1 NDKDGRTDEEAFD
14 GVDNDGDGETNS
26 PVSQH
31 VPVRGQAMADGL
43 DNDINGL
50 VDEGIDDDIF
60 FPRVMINF
68 QSLLDSGSGADL
80 VEIGY
85 AIDVRTGRDLLRR
98 SAYRDLNNQRQGLPQ
113 VNGQNEVDGI
123 YPISLQ
129 YNLGEEVPYPGVGDS
144 NGAKVPWF
152 DPENPQ
158 SGVTLDGSNLSIPGA
173 PDQTLITQT
182 VEPMALHIVGFDCKV
197 YFYNY
202 LIAEAKNV
210 PSGRV
215 AAQFR
220 EARNY
225 HPYSFPALS
234 WDSSIENT
242 LSGSIGFEIAPS
254 FLPNGAND
262 MAVVAGSEKAES
274 FAGQPFAAQRIFES
288 LAENTDGLPRLVE
301 VTLFVQDEN
310 RYRDDPV
317 KVSTRVFLPFE
328 TGDE

>member
-1 NDKDGRTDEEAFD
+1 MKRRFDLQQGFTMVEMMVSTITFLILMGMAFQTLLAANAVRQAAVARVDIYQNARSTLDVITRELRNATLRETDIQFTETEVRSRNLGNLRNPRGRMILNDWPPYDSNYDSRDLRVYRGDQVDNDKDGRTDEEAFD

-50 VDEGIDDDIF
+50 VDEGIDEDIF
-60 FPRVMINF
+60 FPRDMINF

-158 SGVTLDGSNLSIPGA
+158 SGVTLDG
-173 PDQTLITQT
+173 
-182 VEPMALHIVGFDCKV
+182 
-197 YFYNY
+197 
-202 LIAEAKNV
+202 
-210 PSGRV
+210 
-215 AAQFR
+215 
-220 EARNY
+220 
-225 HPYSFPALS
+225 
-234 WDSSIENT
+234 
-242 LSGSIGFEIAPS
+242 
-254 FLPNGAND
+254 
-262 MAVVAGSEKAES
+262 
-274 FAGQPFAAQRIFES
+274 
-288 LAENTDGLPRLVE
+288 
-301 VTLFVQDEN
+301 
-310 RYRDDPV
+310 
-317 KVSTRVFLPFE
+317 
-328 TGDE
+328 